1 MTFAYGARLALAHIG
16 RAQDDFGLKFK
27 SYDFNG
33 DRSCTVRCPA
43 GHRTMCEK
51 SKELSKISIQ
61 IGRCFM
67 SPTATGEKRR
77 VFAEVHIESV

>member
-1 MTFAYGARLALAHIG
+1 MTSAYGARPAFAHIG
-16 RAQDDFGLKFK
+16 RATDDFGLIFK

-33 DRSCTVRCPA
+33 DRSGTVRCPA

-61 IGRCFM
+61 MFY
-67 SPTATGEKRR
+67 
-77 VFAEVHIESV
+77 ESNCHR